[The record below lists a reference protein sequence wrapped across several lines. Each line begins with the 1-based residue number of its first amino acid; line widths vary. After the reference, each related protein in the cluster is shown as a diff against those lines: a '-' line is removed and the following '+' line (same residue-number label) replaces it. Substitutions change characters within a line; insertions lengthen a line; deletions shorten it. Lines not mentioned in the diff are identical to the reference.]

1 MTAEGA
7 ISYIESGL
15 WSASRPGLSR
25 TRELLDRLGA
35 PQKKLRFVHVA
46 GTNGKGSACA
56 MLASVL
62 REAGYRTGLYTS
74 PYILSFNERMQVDG
88 KSISDSELIRLT
100 ELIRPLADAMDDHP
114 SQFEIVTAMAMQF
127 FLDEGCDIV
136 VLETGLGGTL
146 DSTNVIDAP
155 ELAVITNIG
164 LEHTEYLGDTL
175 AQIASAKAG
184 IIKKGC
190 TAVCYRGVPEV
201 EKVFEDTCRARGV
214 KLIKADFDSIRPTSQ
229 SLEGQ
234 CFSWREYEE
243 LSLPLLGEHQLRNAA
258 VVLECVGALR
268 EKGWDIGSDSVRRG
282 LARTVW
288 PARLEVLSKE
298 PLFIVDGAH
307 NPQCAQALEKA
318 LSGLLSGKKPDF
330 IIGVLADK
338 DYEKMLGTLKEH
350 MGRALCVTPASERAL
365 PGESLAEIIRG
376 MGIDAA
382 ACDSIEAAVET
393 VLKEGRDCV
402 ACGSLYMAGIVRQAF
417 FTAKRREIRKS
428 RIAARNAL
436 PESERE
442 AKSLEISRRIEQ
454 CDMYKSARTVMLYR
468 AMPGEVELRLNGRDK
483 RFVYPR
489 CTGEGQMKVYAPK
502 SADDWERGAY
512 GITEPKAIE
521 ENLVDPRDI
530 DLVICPCTGFDEKG
544 WRLGMGKGY
553 YDRFLPQCE
562 NAHIIAAAFDLQRA
576 DSVYP
581 VDWDIRM
588 EAVFTEERQYT
599 AE

>member
-1 MTAEGA
+1 MTASEA

-46 GTNGKGSACA
+46 GTNGKGSTCA

-88 KSISDSELIRLT
+88 KRISDSELIRFT
-100 ELIRPLADAMDDHP
+100 ELIRPLADSMDDHP
-114 SQFEIVTAMAMQF
+114 SQFEMVTAMAMRF
-127 FLDEGCDIV
+127 FLDAGCDIV

-146 DSTNVIDAP
+146 DSTNAIDAP

-184 IIKKGC
+184 IIKNGC
-190 TAVCYRGVPEV
+190 TAVCYRGASEV
-201 EKVFEDTCRARGV
+201 EKVFEDACRERGV
-214 KLIKADFDSIRPTSQ
+214 KLIKADFESIRPISQ
-229 SLEGQ
+229 SLDGQ
-234 CFSWREYEE
+234 RFSWGEFENI
-243 LSLPLLGEHQLRNAA
+243 SLPLLGEHQLKNAA

-268 EKGWDIGSDSVRRG
+268 ERGWDIGNDSVRKG
-282 LARTVW
+282 LSRTVW
-288 PARLEVLSKE
+288 PARLEVLSKS

-318 LSGLLSGKKPDF
+318 LSGLLSGKKSDF

-338 DYEKMLGTLKEH
+338 DYEKMLNTLRGH
-350 MGRALCVTPASERAL
+350 MGRALCVTPARERAL
-365 PGESLAEIIRG
+365 PADSLAELIRG
-376 MGIDAA
+376 MGIEAA
-382 ACDSIEAAVET
+382 GYTSIEAAVET

-402 ACGSLYMAGIVRQAF
+402 ACGSLYMAGRVRQAF
-417 FTAKRREIRKS
+417 FDVKRREIRKS
-428 RIAARNAL
+428 RIAARKAL
-436 PESERE
+436 TKEERE
-442 AKSLEISRRIEQ
+442 AKSLEISRRIGES
-454 CDMYKSARTVMLYR
+454 DMYKSARTVMLYR
-468 AMPGEVELRLNGRDK
+468 AMPGEVELALDGRDK

-489 CTGEGQMKVYAPK
+489 CTAEGIMKAYSVTNENE
-502 SADDWERGAY
+502 WERGAY
-512 GITEPKAIE
+512 GIIEPKESA
-521 ENLVDPRDI
+521 ENLVDMRDI
-530 DLVICPCTGFDEKG
+530 DLVICPCTTFDEKG

-562 NAHIIAAAFDLQRA
+562 NAHIIAAAFDLQHA

-581 VDWDIRM
+581 ADWDIRM
-588 EAVFTEERQYT
+588 EAVFTEEREYT